1 MYSMKKSIHRWRY
14 VWLIICLSVFQC
26 KKTHLDV
33 PFVPTPHK
41 VVEEMLRMADVKK
54 DDILYDLGCGDGRIV
69 ISAAQKIGTRGV
81 GVDIDPERIRESRKN
96 AEKARVKDL
105 TQFIKQDLFQTD
117 FSKATVVTMYLLPS
131 VNLKLRPKLMNELK
145 PGARVVSHNFGM
157 SGWLSDK
164 TEFVLS
170 DYRLHT
176 IHFWIV
182 PANVTGVWKMLLP
195 TDFEKNFYELDLDQI
210 FQYIQGILS
219 TRDSQMP
226 LQDVVLTGER
236 IQFSV
241 ERNGNK
247 GIEAWLFEG
256 RVSGNSMEGHFWVKS
271 ESNAARNIWK
281 AERDPSTVESLD
293 LFNGIKP

>member
-1 MYSMKKSIHRWRY
+1 MSKSIHRWRY
-14 VWLIICLSVFQC
+14 VWLIICLSAFQC

-33 PFVPTPHK
+33 PFVPTPYK
-41 VVEEMLRMADVKK
+41 VVEQMIRMADVKK

-69 ISAAQKIGTRGV
+69 ISAAQKMGTRGV

-96 AEKARVKDL
+96 AVKARVESL
-105 TQFIKQDLFQTD
+105 TKFIEQDLFQTN
-117 FSKATVVTMYLLPS
+117 FSEATVVTMYLLPS

-145 PGARVVSHNFGM
+145 PGTRVVSHNFGM

-164 TEFVLS
+164 TELVLG

-176 IHFWIV
+176 LHFWIV
-182 PANVTGVWKMLLP
+182 PANVAGVWKMLQP
-195 TDFEKNFYELDLDQI
+195 TDFEKNFYELELDQI
-210 FQYIQGILS
+210 FQYAQGVLS
-219 TRDSQMP
+219 TKDSQIP
-226 LQDVVLTGER
+226 LQDVMLTGER

-256 RVSGNSMEGHFWVKS
+256 RVSRNSMEGQFWVKS
-271 ESNAARNIWK
+271 GSNATRNIWK
-281 AERDPSTVESLD
+281 AERDPSTVEPLD
-293 LFNGIKP
+293 MLNRIKP